1 MKGRLPVGVIGV
13 GVLGWHHAR
22 HLAAM
27 PNVEL
32 VGVYDIRPER
42 TGHVASM
49 LGTRACRSREELLIL
64 ARAVTV
70 AVPTADHAEVGLAV
84 LQAGRPLLMEKP
96 LAATVAEADALIV
109 AAERAGVI
117 LHVGHIERFN
127 RALRGAQPFL
137 DRPLF
142 IECERLAPFQPRG
155 TDVPVVLDLM
165 IHDLDLILHLAGGA
179 LLEAV
184 DVRANG
190 AAVLSAHLDV
200 AHAHVEFNTGL
211 VASVTASRIAE
222 AQVRRLRIYQ
232 EEGYLSLDLA
242 QGRGEFLRLRNR
254 WTRGDDARLE
264 EVTERIPLHAP
275 LADALRLELES
286 FVEAVRGGDG
296 AAFVSGAEGRAAL
309 ALALRVTE
317 AVHLATPAP
326 HLEP

>member
-1 MKGRLPVGVIGV
+1 MTPRLPVGVIGV

-32 VGVYDIRPER
+32 AGVYDIRPER
-42 TGHVASM
+42 AEYVAKA
-49 LGTRACRSREELLIL
+49 LGTRACRSREELLQRT
-64 ARAVTV
+64 RAVTV
-70 AVPTADHAEVGLAV
+70 AVPTANHGEVGLAV

-96 LAATVAEADALIV
+96 LAATLDEADALID
-109 AAERAGVI
+109 AAARERVI

-127 RALRGAQPFL
+127 RALRGAEPFL

-142 IECERLAPFQPRG
+142 IEGERLAPFQPRG

-179 LLEAV
+179 LLHAV

-190 AAVLSAHLDV
+190 AAVLSEHLDV
-200 AHAHVEFNTGL
+200 AHARVEFNTGL

-222 AQVRRLRIYQ
+222 AQVRRLRVYQ

-242 QGRGEFLRLRNR
+242 QGRGEFLRLRNG
-254 WTRGDDARLE
+254 WARGDEARLE
-264 EVTERIPLHAP
+264 EVTERIPLQAP
-275 LADALRLELES
+275 AADALRLELES
-286 FVEAVRGGDG
+286 FVETIRGDG
-296 AAFVSGAEGRAAL
+296 KAFVSGAEGRAAL
-309 ALALRVTE
+309 ALALQVTA
-317 AVHLATPAP
+317 AVHHATPIP
-326 HLEP
+326 HPEL

>member
-1 MKGRLPVGVIGV
+1 MKRALPVGVIGV

-27 PNVEL
+27 PDVEL
-32 VGVYDIRPER
+32 AGVYDIRPER
-42 TGHVASM
+42 AQHVADA
-49 LGTRACRSREELLIL
+49 LGTRACRSREELLS
-64 ARAVTV
+64 RSQAVTV
-70 AVPTADHAEVGLAV
+70 AVPTANHGEVGLAV
-84 LQAGRPLLMEKP
+84 LEAGRPLLMEKP
-96 LAATVAEADALIV
+96 LAATLDEADALV
-109 AAERAGVI
+109 DAAGREGVI

-127 RALRGAQPFL
+127 RALRGAEPFL

-142 IECERLAPFQPRG
+142 IEGERLAPFQPRG

-179 LLEAV
+179 LLEAI

-190 AAVLSAHLDV
+190 AAVLSQHLDV
-200 AHAHVEFNTGL
+200 AHARVEFNTGL

-242 QGRGEFLRLRNR
+242 QGRGEFIRLRNR

-264 EVTERIPLHAP
+264 EVTERIPLQAP
-275 LADALRLELES
+275 VADALRLELES
-286 FVEAVRGGDG
+286 FVEAVRGGG
-296 AAFVSGAEGRAAL
+296 EPYVSGAEGRAAL
-309 ALALRVTE
+309 ALALRVAA
-317 AVHLATPAP
+317 AVHHATPTP
-326 HLEP
+326 HPEP